1 MTRRLTLSAMLL
13 LGAAMLTGCANDLGA
28 GTEAQ
33 SQRATPVPGGFAVHL
48 NSAVTTEVGVSSH

>member
-1 MTRRLTLSAMLL
+1 MVRRFALSAMLL

-33 SQRATPVPGGFAVHL
+33 SQRAAPAPGGFAVHL
-48 NSAVTTEVGVSSH
+48 NSAVTTEAVVSSH